1 MRSCAACAAGPRP
14 GVSSW
19 HSVGDVLQ
27 QPERVVGRVEQI
39 WVYPVRSLAGTAVPT
54 ADVSGRG
61 LVGDRAWTV
70 LGDDDRVLRAKDAPG
85 MADVPATGD
94 PGIDAGALTAALG
107 RAVRLVPT
115 PEEGTGVAPVH
126 LVSRGA
132 IERAAAGEVPEGC
145 SADDPR
151 ANLVL
156 TIDGDERT
164 WVGRELRVGEAVLEV
179 TRTPKHCLGVYADV
193 RRAGRISVGDPVLLE
208 PS

>member
-1 MRSCAACAAGPRP
+1 
-14 GVSSW
+14 
-19 HSVGDVLQ
+19 
-27 QPERVVGRVEQI
+27 VGRVEQLWI
-39 WVYPVRSLAGTAVPT
+39 YPVRSLAGTQVGAV
-54 ADVSGRG
+54 DVAAAG

-70 LGDDDRVLRAKDAPG
+70 VGDDGEVVRAKHVPG
-85 MADVPATGD
+85 LADLPATGD
-94 PGIDAGALTAALG
+94 PDADVTAVGALLG

-115 PEEGTGVAPVH
+115 PDDGTGVAPVH

-156 TIDGDERT
+156 SLDGDERG
-164 WVGRELRVGEAVLEV
+164 WVGRELRVGEAVLQV

-193 RRAGRISVGDPVLLE
+193 RVPGRIAVGDAVLL
-208 PS
+208 